1 MSITVL
7 FHVENWHGFPRRE
20 FRGLLWSTSLSTS
33 YWTERR
39 SSVPW
44 QPRLQHLCFCYLCLT
59 LNVTLLYLHFILF
72 LMVHS
77 TIFSRNS
84 HCKYLKYLNKYIHV

>member
-1 MSITVL
+1 MSVTVA
-7 FHVENWHGFPRRE
+7 FHVEDWHGFPRRE
-20 FRGLLWSTSLSTS
+20 FRGILQ
-33 YWTERR
+33 WTERR

-44 QPRLQHLCFCYLCLT
+44 QPTLQHPCFCDLGLT
-59 LNVTLLYLHFILF
+59 LNVTSLYLHFILF
-72 LMVHS
+72 LMVHL